1 MTVRTPI
8 ESRTRSIPVWALA
21 FTVVVLVIGGVY
33 AGGNLSGENPPII
46 GEPSVDT
53 SGQAIAIMTQAQCYV
68 CHGPDLMG
76 NIGPSLHGV
85 VNGPVSENLQA
96 LGASNP
102 DDWAHLW
109 IAGTDPAVAG
119 LDRGGMPVFA
129 DPPTSLTDDQITIVV
144 DYLKSLQ

>member
-1 MTVRTPI
+1 MTVQTPI
-8 ESRTRSIPVWALA
+8 ESRTRSVPVWALA

-53 SGQAIAIMTQAQCYV
+53 SGQAIALMTSAQCYV

-85 VNGPVSENLQA
+85 ANGPVSENLQD
-96 LGASNP
+96 LGTTNP

-109 IAGTDPAVAG
+109 IAGVDPAVTS

-129 DPPTSLTDDQITIVV
+129 ADPTNFTDEQITVIV